1 MSWLLVFF
9 CVWLCVCVMND
20 VKEFQM
26 RAFGWKG
33 RCWFYP
39 KIQFWSCSHS
49 LLMGPVLSRNET
61 KQCMHNVSRH
71 FRSSS
76 AQPWWWRRC
85 WSLICKIHLRY
96 ARESR
101 AYPGDLRADQFGR
114 NLIITMQSRFQT
126 VSWAHRDDQPEDEMT
141 LMDKYWIADSCWQK
155 YVICD
160 FTFNFVSRKKWSML
174 ADVFFLPFA
183 YKQTHLLSFQLLL
196 LSTGH
201 ISQRTVCMIPG
212 SMAAPT
218 FNLCEVKKYEH
229 GSETSGRGRK
239 FWLLH
244 PVRISL
250 GISRVL
256 INDHLLGRK

>member
-1 MSWLLVFF
+1 
-9 CVWLCVCVMND
+9 
-20 VKEFQM
+20 
-26 RAFGWKG
+26 
-33 RCWFYP
+33 
-39 KIQFWSCSHS
+39 
-49 LLMGPVLSRNET
+49 MGPVLSRNET
-61 KQCMHNVSRH
+61 KQCMHNVSRQ
-71 FRSSS
+71 FRPSS

-114 NLIITMQSRFQT
+114 NLITTMQSRFQT
-126 VSWAHRDDQPEDEMT
+126 VSWAHKDDQPEDEMT

-183 YKQTHLLSFQLLL
+183 YKQTHLLSFQLSL
-196 LSTGH
+196 LSTGQ

-218 FNLCEVKKYEH
+218 HRDIKHCFLVLSRDFFQYGSCAGSFYQEQKMANIGEFKIVSSEIPWKKML
-229 GSETSGRGRK
+229 K
-239 FWLLH
+239 LAL
-244 PVRISL
+244 SL
-250 GISRVL
+250 FFGWFGGWKSNHQMTKKIFF
-256 INDHLLGRK
+256 H

>member
-1 MSWLLVFF
+1 
-9 CVWLCVCVMND
+9 
-20 VKEFQM
+20 
-26 RAFGWKG
+26 
-33 RCWFYP
+33 
-39 KIQFWSCSHS
+39 
-49 LLMGPVLSRNET
+49 MGPVLSRNET
-61 KQCMHNVSRH
+61 KQCMHNVSRQ
-71 FRSSS
+71 FRPSS

-101 AYPGDLRADQFGR
+101 AHPGDLRADQFGR

-126 VSWAHRDDQPEDEMT
+126 VSWAHKDDQPEDEMT

-183 YKQTHLLSFQLLL
+183 YKQTHLLSFQLSL
-196 LSTGH
+196 LSTGQV
-201 ISQRTVCMIPG
+201 SQRTVCMIPG

-239 FWLLH
+239 FWSAPREDLLRNLKGFDQR
-244 PVRISL
+244 PSAGEKVTVLFEPLYMYDLSFISAL
-250 GISRVL
+250 GMTFSYFSTKSL
-256 INDHLLGRK
+256 